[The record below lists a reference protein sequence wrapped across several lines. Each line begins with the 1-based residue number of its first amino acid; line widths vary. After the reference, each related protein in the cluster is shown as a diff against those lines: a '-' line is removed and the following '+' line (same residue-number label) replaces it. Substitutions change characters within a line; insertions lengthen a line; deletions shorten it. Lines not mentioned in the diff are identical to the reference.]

1 MSSSEGA
8 LGAKLVFSRCSEQPA
23 PNAPDTMI
31 NTFAVSN
38 YRSLKKIVSPLSSLN
53 VVTGPNGCGKSNL
66 YKALRLLAETAKGNL
81 ISSIA
86 QEGGLDYTFWAGP
99 EKLTKDMREGSAAI
113 EGSAKKNSPRL
124 RLGFVGEDFG
134 YAISL
139 GMPASQGFAGYQDPS
154 MFQFDPEIKRECIWA
169 GDVCRPSSCLID
181 RVGSVVKVRAGRKWQ
196 VYDAHLNSYESIL
209 NEISD
214 PVAVPEVYAVRQAI
228 RHWRFY
234 DQFRTDPNSLIRT
247 PQIGTR
253 TTVLDHDGLSLVAA
267 LRTIHEIGD
276 REALYEAIEDAFPG
290 ATINFE
296 ADAGNRFLLQFLQ
309 KGLLRPL
316 NQSELS
322 DGTLR
327 YLLLVAALLT
337 PRPPSLLVLNEPETS
352 LHPDLLPALGRLII
366 RASRE
371 TQVWVVS
378 HAPRLVATLE
388 QDQACNS
395 IALDKE
401 FGETVILGQG
411 WLDEPPWQWAD

>member
-1 MSSSEGA
+1 
-8 LGAKLVFSRCSEQPA
+8 
-23 PNAPDTMI
+23 MI
-31 NTFAVSN
+31 NAFAVSN
-38 YRSLKKIVSPLSSLN
+38 YRSLKSVVAPLAGLN

-66 YKALRLLAETAKGNL
+66 YKSLRLLAEAAKGNL

-99 EKLTKDMREGSAAI
+99 DNITSGMREGSAPVQ
-113 EGSAKKNSPRL
+113 GSARKHNSRL
-124 RLGFVGEDFG
+124 RLGFAGEEFS

-139 GMPASQGFAGYQDPS
+139 GMPAPQGFAGYKDPS
-154 MFQFDPEIKRECIWA
+154 MFQFDPEIKRECIWV

-181 RVGSVVKVRAGRKWQ
+181 RVGPIVKVRSGREWE
-196 VYDAHLNSYESIL
+196 VYNAHLNSYESIL

-214 PVAVPEVYAVRQAI
+214 PVAVPEVHAVRQTI
-228 RHWRFY
+228 RNWRFY
-234 DQFRTDPNSLIRT
+234 DQFRTDPDSIIRT

-253 TTVLDHDGLSLVAA
+253 TPVLDHDGHSLVAA

-276 REALYEAIEDAFPG
+276 RQALYHAIEDAFPG
-290 ATINFE
+290 ATINFS
-296 ADAGNRFLLQFLQ
+296 ADSGNRFVLEFLQ
-309 KGLLRPL
+309 DGLLRPL
-316 NQSELS
+316 NQAELS

-388 QDQACNS
+388 RDGDCNS
-395 IALDKE
+395 IALNKE
-401 FGETVILGQG
+401 LGETVVVGQG
-411 WLDEPPWQWAD
+411 LLDAPPWQWPD

>member
-1 MSSSEGA
+1 
-8 LGAKLVFSRCSEQPA
+8 
-23 PNAPDTMI
+23 MI
-31 NTFAVSN
+31 NAFAVSN
-38 YRSLKKIVSPLSSLN
+38 YRSLKNIVAPLASLN

-66 YKALRLLAETAKGNL
+66 YKSLRLLAETAKGNL

-99 EKLTKDMREGSAAI
+99 DTLTKGMKDGVDPVQ
-113 EGSAKKNSPRL
+113 GSAKKQNSRL

-139 GMPASQGFAGYQDPS
+139 GMPAPQGFAGYQDPS

-181 RVGSVVKVRAGRKWQ
+181 RVGPMVKVRNGRKWE
-196 VYDAHLNSYESIL
+196 VYNAHLNTYESIL

-214 PVAVPEVYAVRQAI
+214 PVAVPEVHAVRQTI
-228 RHWRFY
+228 RNWRFY
-234 DQFRTDPNSLIRT
+234 DQFRTDPQSIIRT

-253 TTVLDHDGLSLVAA
+253 TPVLDHDGHSLVAA

-276 REALYEAIEDAFPG
+276 RAALNDAIEDAFPG
-290 ATINFE
+290 ATINVE
-296 ADAGNRFLLQFLQ
+296 SDSGNRFILQFLQ
-309 KGLLRPL
+309 DGLLRPL
-316 NQSELS
+316 NQAELS

-388 QDQACNS
+388 QDGDCNS
-395 IALDKE
+395 IALNKDL
-401 FGETVILGQG
+401 GETVILGQG
-411 WLDEPPWQWAD
+411 LLDAPPWQWAD

>member
-1 MSSSEGA
+1 
-8 LGAKLVFSRCSEQPA
+8 
-23 PNAPDTMI
+23 MI
-31 NTFAVSN
+31 KAFAVSN
-38 YRSLKKIVSPLSSLN
+38 YRSLKNIVSPLSGLN

-66 YKALRLLAETAKGNL
+66 YKSLRLLAETAKGNL

-86 QEGGLDYTFWAGP
+86 REGGLDYTFWAGP
-99 EKLTKDMREGSAAI
+99 EKFTQGMKDGSSPVQ
-113 EGSAKKNSPRL
+113 GSAKTQNTRL

-134 YAISL
+134 YAILL
-139 GMPASQGFAGYQDPS
+139 GMPAPQGFAGYQDPS

-181 RVGSVVKVRAGRKWQ
+181 RIGPVVKVRSGRKWE
-196 VYDAHLNSYESIL
+196 VYNAHLNTYESIL

-214 PVAVPEVYAVRQAI
+214 PVAVPEVHAVRQTI
-228 RHWRFY
+228 RNWRFY
-234 DQFRTDPNSLIRT
+234 DQFRTDPQSIIRT

-253 TTVLDHDGLSLVAA
+253 TPVLDHDGHSLVAA

-276 REALYEAIEDAFPG
+276 RQALYEAIEDAFPG

-296 ADAGNRFLLQFLQ
+296 ADSGNRFLLQFLQ
-309 KGLLRPL
+309 DGLLRPL
-316 NQSELS
+316 NQAELS

-388 QDQACNS
+388 GDGDCNS
-395 IALDKE
+395 IALNKNL
-401 FGETVILGQG
+401 GETLILGQG
-411 WLDEPPWQWAD
+411 LLDAPPWQWAD

>member
-1 MSSSEGA
+1 
-8 LGAKLVFSRCSEQPA
+8 
-23 PNAPDTMI
+23 MI
-31 NTFAVSN
+31 KAFAVSN
-38 YRSLKKIVSPLSSLN
+38 YRSLKNIVSPLSGLN

-66 YKALRLLAETAKGNL
+66 YKSLRLLAETAKGNL

-99 EKLTKDMREGSAAI
+99 ETLTKGMKDGSSPVQ
-113 EGSAKKNSPRL
+113 GSAKKQNTRL
-124 RLGFVGEDFG
+124 RLGFAGEDFG

-139 GMPASQGFAGYQDPS
+139 GMPAPQGFAGYRDPS

-169 GDVCRPSSCLID
+169 GDVCRPNSCLID
-181 RVGSVVKVRAGRKWQ
+181 RAGPVVKVRSGRNWE
-196 VYDAHLNSYESIL
+196 VYNAHLNSYESIL

-214 PVAVPEVYAVRQAI
+214 PVAVPEVHAVRQTI
-228 RHWRFY
+228 RNWRFY
-234 DQFRTDPNSLIRT
+234 DQFRTDPQSVIRT

-253 TTVLDHDGLSLVAA
+253 TPVLDHDGHSLVAA

-276 REALYEAIEDAFPG
+276 RQALYDAIEDAFPG

-296 ADAGNRFLLQFLQ
+296 ADSGNRFLLQFLQ
-309 KGLLRPL
+309 EGLLRPL
-316 NQSELS
+316 NQAELS

-388 QDQACNS
+388 DDVDCNS
-395 IALDKE
+395 IALNKE
-401 FGETVILGQG
+401 LGETLIQGQG
-411 WLDEPPWQWAD
+411 LLDAPPWQWAD

>member
-1 MSSSEGA
+1 
-8 LGAKLVFSRCSEQPA
+8 
-23 PNAPDTMI
+23 MI
-31 NTFAVSN
+31 KAFAVSN
-38 YRSLKKIVSPLSSLN
+38 YRSLKSIVSPLAGLN

-66 YKALRLLAETAKGNL
+66 YKSLRLLAETTKGNL
-81 ISSIA
+81 VSSIA

-99 EKLTKDMREGSAAI
+99 DNFTKDMREGSAPVQGA
-113 EGSAKKNSPRL
+113 ARKQNTRL

-139 GMPASQGFAGYQDPS
+139 GVPAPQGFAGYRDPS

-181 RVGSVVKVRAGRKWQ
+181 RVGPVVKVRTGRKWE
-196 VYDAHLNSYESIL
+196 VYNAHLNSYESIL

-214 PVAVPEVYAVRQAI
+214 PVAVPEVHAVRQTI
-228 RHWRFY
+228 RNWRFY
-234 DQFRTDPNSLIRT
+234 DQFRTDPQSIIRT

-253 TTVLDHDGLSLVAA
+253 TPVLDHDGHSLVAA

-276 REALYEAIEDAFPG
+276 RQALYDAIEDAFPG
-290 ATINFE
+290 ATINFT
-296 ADAGNRFLLQFLQ
+296 ADAGNRFVLQLLQD
-309 KGLLRPL
+309 GLLRPL
-316 NQSELS
+316 NQAELS

-388 QDQACNS
+388 EDSDCNS
-395 IALDKE
+395 IALNKE
-401 FGETVILGQG
+401 LGETIIQGQG
-411 WLDEPPWQWAD
+411 LLDAPPWQWAD

>member
-1 MSSSEGA
+1 
-8 LGAKLVFSRCSEQPA
+8 
-23 PNAPDTMI
+23 MI
-31 NTFAVSN
+31 SAFAVSN
-38 YRSLKKIVSPLSSLN
+38 YRSLKHVVSPLAALN

-66 YKALRLLAETAKGNL
+66 YKSLRLLAETAKGSL

-86 QEGGLDYTFWAGP
+86 QEGGLDHTFWAGP
-99 EKLTKDMREGSAAI
+99 DRINKAMRDGTAPI
-113 EGSAKKNSPRL
+113 QGTAKKQNTRL
-124 RLGFVGEDFG
+124 QFGFVGEHFG

-139 GMPASQGFAGYQDPS
+139 GVPPPQGAAGYQDPS

-169 GDVCRPSSCLID
+169 GDVYRPSTCLID
-181 RVGSVVKVRAGRKWQ
+181 RAGPVVKIRSGRKW
-196 VYDAHLNSYESIL
+196 DAYNAHFSTSDSIL

-214 PVAVPEVYAVRQAI
+214 PVATPEIYGIRQTI
-228 RHWRFY
+228 RNWRFY
-234 DQFRTDPNSLIRT
+234 DLFRTDTHSVIRT

-253 TTVLDHDGLSLVAA
+253 TTVLDHDGNNMVAA

-276 REALYEAIEDAFPG
+276 RHALYAAIEDAFPG
-290 ATINFE
+290 ATIGFE
-296 ADAGNRFLLQFLQ
+296 ADSGNRFLLQFLQ
-309 KGLLRPL
+309 EGLLRPL
-316 NQSELS
+316 NQAELS

-366 RASRE
+366 RAAKE

-388 QDQACNS
+388 AEAACNS
-395 IALDKE
+395 IGLNKDL
-401 FGETVILGQG
+401 GETRIVDQG
-411 WLDEPPWQWAD
+411 LLDAPPWYWPE

>member
-1 MSSSEGA
+1 
-8 LGAKLVFSRCSEQPA
+8 
-23 PNAPDTMI
+23 MI
-31 NTFAVSN
+31 KAFAVSN
-38 YRSLKKIVSPLSSLN
+38 YRSLKNIVSPLSGLN

-66 YKALRLLAETAKGNL
+66 YKSLRLLAETAKGNL

-99 EKLTKDMREGSAAI
+99 DQLTKGMREGSAPVQ
-113 EGSAKKNSPRL
+113 GSAKKQNPRL

-139 GMPASQGFAGYQDPS
+139 GMPAPQGFAGYQEPS
-154 MFQFDPEIKRECIWA
+154 MFQFDPEIKRECIWV

-181 RVGSVVKVRAGRKWQ
+181 RVGPVVKVRSGRTWE
-196 VYDAHLNSYESIL
+196 VYNAHLNSYESIL

-214 PVAVPEVYAVRQAI
+214 PVAVPEVHAVRQTI
-228 RHWRFY
+228 RNWRFY
-234 DQFRTDPNSLIRT
+234 DQFRTDPQSTIRT

-253 TTVLDHDGLSLVAA
+253 TPVLDHDGHSLVAA
-267 LRTIHEIGD
+267 LRTIYEIGD
-276 REALYEAIEDAFPG
+276 REALHNAIEDAFPG
-290 ATINFE
+290 ATINFT
-296 ADAGNRFLLQFLQ
+296 ADAGNRFVLQFVQ
-309 KGLLRPL
+309 DGLLRPL
-316 NQSELS
+316 NQAELS

-388 QDQACNS
+388 KHADCNP
-395 IALDKE
+395 IALNKE
-401 FGETVILGQG
+401 LGETIIQGQG
-411 WLDEPPWQWAD
+411 LLDSPPWQWVD

>member
-1 MSSSEGA
+1 
-8 LGAKLVFSRCSEQPA
+8 
-23 PNAPDTMI
+23 MI
-31 NTFAVSN
+31 NAFAVSN
-38 YRSLKKIVSPLSSLN
+38 YRSLKNVAAPLAGLN

-66 YKALRLLAETAKGNL
+66 YKSLRLLAEAAKGNL

-99 EKLTKDMREGSAAI
+99 DSFTSGMREGSAPVQ
-113 EGSAKKNSPRL
+113 GSARKHNSRL
-124 RLGFVGEDFG
+124 RLGFASEEFS

-139 GMPASQGFAGYQDPS
+139 GMPAPQGFAGYQDPS
-154 MFQFDPEIKRECIWA
+154 MFQFDPEIKRECIWV
-169 GDVCRPSSCLID
+169 GDVFRPSSCLID
-181 RVGSVVKVRAGRKWQ
+181 RVGPVVKVRSGRKWE
-196 VYDAHLNSYESIL
+196 VYNAHLNSYESIL

-214 PVAVPEVYAVRQAI
+214 PVAVPEVHAVRQTI
-228 RHWRFY
+228 RNWRFY
-234 DQFRTDPNSLIRT
+234 DQFRTDPHSIIRT

-253 TTVLDHDGLSLVAA
+253 TPVLDHDGHSLVAA

-276 REALYEAIEDAFPG
+276 RQALYHAIEDAFPG
-290 ATINFE
+290 ATINFS
-296 ADAGNRFLLQFLQ
+296 ADSGNRFVLEFLQ
-309 KGLLRPL
+309 DGLLRPL
-316 NQSELS
+316 NQAELS

-388 QDQACNS
+388 RDGDCNS
-395 IALDKE
+395 IALNKE
-401 FGETVILGQG
+401 LGETVVVGQG
-411 WLDEPPWQWAD
+411 LLDAPPWQWPDQH

>member
-1 MSSSEGA
+1 
-8 LGAKLVFSRCSEQPA
+8 
-23 PNAPDTMI
+23 MI
-31 NTFAVSN
+31 NAFAVSN
-38 YRSLKKIVSPLSSLN
+38 YRSLKNIVAPLASLN

-66 YKALRLLAETAKGNL
+66 YKSLRLLAETAKGNL

-99 EKLTKDMREGSAAI
+99 DTLTKGMKDGVDPVQ
-113 EGSAKKNSPRL
+113 GSAKKQNSRL

-139 GMPASQGFAGYQDPS
+139 GMPAPQGFAGYQDPS

-181 RVGSVVKVRAGRKWQ
+181 RVGPMVKVRNGRKWE
-196 VYDAHLNSYESIL
+196 VYNAHLNTYESIL

-214 PVAVPEVYAVRQAI
+214 PVAVPEVHAVRQTI
-228 RHWRFY
+228 RNWRFY
-234 DQFRTDPNSLIRT
+234 DQFRTDPQSIIRT

-253 TTVLDHDGLSLVAA
+253 TPVLDHDGHSLVAA

-276 REALYEAIEDAFPG
+276 RAALYDAIEDAFPG
-290 ATINFE
+290 ATINVE
-296 ADAGNRFLLQFLQ
+296 ADSGNRFILQFLQ
-309 KGLLRPL
+309 DGLLRPL
-316 NQSELS
+316 NQAELS

-388 QDQACNS
+388 QDGDCNS
-395 IALDKE
+395 IALNKDL
-401 FGETVILGQG
+401 GETVILGQG
-411 WLDEPPWQWAD
+411 LLDAPPWQWAD

>member
-1 MSSSEGA
+1 
-8 LGAKLVFSRCSEQPA
+8 
-23 PNAPDTMI
+23 MI
-31 NTFAVSN
+31 NAFAVSN
-38 YRSLKKIVSPLSSLN
+38 YRSLKEVVSPLAGLN

-66 YKALRLLAETAKGNL
+66 YKSLRLLADTAKGEL
-81 ISSIA
+81 IFSLA

-99 EKLTKDMREGSAAI
+99 EKFTSGMRDGTAPI
-113 EGSAKKNSPRL
+113 QGSAKKQNTRL
-124 RLGFVGEDFG
+124 RLGFVGENFG

-139 GMPASQGFAGYQDPS
+139 GVPAPQGFAGYQDPS

-181 RVGSVVKVRAGRKWQ
+181 RIGSTVKVREGRSWQ
-196 VYDAHLNSYESIL
+196 VYNANLNTHESVL

-214 PVAVPEVYAVRQAI
+214 PVAVPEVHAVRQTI
-228 RHWRFY
+228 RNWRFY
-234 DQFRTDPNSLIRT
+234 DQFRTDAHSLIRT

-253 TTVLDHDGLSLVAA
+253 TPVLDQEGHSLVAA

-276 REALYEAIEDAFPG
+276 RQALYDAIEDAFPG
-290 ATINFE
+290 ATIRFE
-296 ADAGNRFLLQFLQ
+296 ADSGNRLLLQFVQ
-309 KGLLRPL
+309 DGLLRPL
-316 NQSELS
+316 NQAELS

-366 RASRE
+366 RASQE

-388 QDQACNS
+388 KSDICNS
-395 IALDKE
+395 IALNKE
-401 FGETVILGQG
+401 LGETVILGQG
-411 WLDEPPWQWAD
+411 LLDAPPWQWVD

>member
-1 MSSSEGA
+1 
-8 LGAKLVFSRCSEQPA
+8 
-23 PNAPDTMI
+23 MI
-31 NTFAVSN
+31 NAFAVSN
-38 YRSLKKIVSPLSSLN
+38 YRSLKSVVAPLAGLN

-66 YKALRLLAETAKGNL
+66 YKSLRLLAEAAKGNL

-99 EKLTKDMREGSAAI
+99 DNFTSGMREGSAPVQ
-113 EGSAKKNSPRL
+113 GSARKHNSRL
-124 RLGFVGEDFG
+124 RLGFAGEEFS

-139 GMPASQGFAGYQDPS
+139 GMPAPQGFAGYKDPS
-154 MFQFDPEIKRECIWA
+154 MFQFDPEIKRECIWV

-181 RVGSVVKVRAGRKWQ
+181 RVGPVVKIRSGRKWE
-196 VYDAHLNSYESIL
+196 VYNAHLNSYESIL

-214 PVAVPEVYAVRQAI
+214 PVAVPEVHAVRQTI
-228 RHWRFY
+228 RNWRFY
-234 DQFRTDPNSLIRT
+234 DQFRTDPDSIIRT

-253 TTVLDHDGLSLVAA
+253 TPVLDHDGHSLVAA

-276 REALYEAIEDAFPG
+276 RQALYHAIEDAFPG
-290 ATINFE
+290 ATINFS
-296 ADAGNRFLLQFLQ
+296 ADSGNRFVLEFLQ
-309 KGLLRPL
+309 EGLLRPL
-316 NQSELS
+316 NQAELS

-388 QDQACNS
+388 RDGDCNS
-395 IALDKE
+395 MALNKE
-401 FGETVILGQG
+401 LGETVVVGQG
-411 WLDEPPWQWAD
+411 LLDAPPWQWPD

>member
-1 MSSSEGA
+1 
-8 LGAKLVFSRCSEQPA
+8 
-23 PNAPDTMI
+23 MI
-31 NTFAVSN
+31 NAFAVTN
-38 YRSLKKIVSPLSSLN
+38 YRSLKNIISPLSALN

-66 YKALRLLAETAKGNL
+66 YKSLRLLADAAKGDL

-99 EKLTKDMREGSAAI
+99 DNVTQGMRDGSSPIQGSA
-113 EGSAKKNSPRL
+113 SKQNNRL

-139 GMPASQGFAGYQDPS
+139 GMPAPQGFAGHQDPS

-169 GDVCRPSSCLID
+169 GTVCRPSTCLID
-181 RVGSVVKVRAGRKWQ
+181 RVGPVVKVRNGQQWE
-196 VYDAHLNSYESIL
+196 VYDAHLHSYESIL

-214 PVAVPEVYAVRQAI
+214 PVAAPEVHAVRQTI
-228 RHWRFY
+228 RNWRFY
-234 DQFRTDPNSLIRT
+234 DQFRTDPHSAIRT

-253 TTVLDHDGLSLVAA
+253 TPVLDHDGHSLVAA

-276 REALYEAIEDAFPG
+276 REALDDAIEDAFPG
-290 ATINFE
+290 ATINIDAE
-296 ADAGNRFLLQFLQ
+296 AGNRFRLEFLQ
-309 KGLLRPL
+309 EGLLRPL
-316 NQSELS
+316 NQAELS

-388 QDQACNS
+388 KHDECNT
-395 IALDKE
+395 IALAKDL
-401 FGETVILGQG
+401 GETVIPGQG
-411 WLDEPPWQWAD
+411 LLDAPPWQWMD

>member
-1 MSSSEGA
+1 
-8 LGAKLVFSRCSEQPA
+8 
-23 PNAPDTMI
+23 MI
-31 NTFAVSN
+31 NAFAVSN
-38 YRSLKKIVSPLSSLN
+38 YRSLKGIVAPLAGLN
-53 VVTGPNGCGKSNL
+53 VVTGANGCGKSNL
-66 YKALRLLAETAKGNL
+66 YKSLRLLAEAAKGNL

-99 EKLTKDMREGSAAI
+99 DNFTSGMREGSAPVQ
-113 EGSAKKNSPRL
+113 GSARKHNSRL
-124 RLGFVGEDFG
+124 RLGFAGEEFS

-139 GMPASQGFAGYQDPS
+139 GMPAPQGFAGYQDPC
-154 MFQFDPEIKRECIWA
+154 MFQFDPEIKRECIWV

-181 RVGSVVKVRAGRKWQ
+181 RVGPVVKVRSGRKWE
-196 VYDAHLNSYESIL
+196 VYNAHLNSYESIL

-214 PVAVPEVYAVRQAI
+214 PVAVPEVHAVRQTI
-228 RHWRFY
+228 RNWRFY
-234 DQFRTDPNSLIRT
+234 DQFRTDPQSAIRK

-253 TTVLDHDGLSLVAA
+253 TPVLDHDGHSLVAA

-276 REALYEAIEDAFPG
+276 RQALYHAIEDAFPG
-290 ATINFE
+290 ATINFS
-296 ADAGNRFLLQFLQ
+296 ADSGNRFVLEFLQ
-309 KGLLRPL
+309 DGLLRPL
-316 NQSELS
+316 NQAELS

-388 QDQACNS
+388 RDGDCNS
-395 IALDKE
+395 IALNKE
-401 FGETVILGQG
+401 LGETVVVGQG
-411 WLDEPPWQWAD
+411 LLDAPAWQWPD